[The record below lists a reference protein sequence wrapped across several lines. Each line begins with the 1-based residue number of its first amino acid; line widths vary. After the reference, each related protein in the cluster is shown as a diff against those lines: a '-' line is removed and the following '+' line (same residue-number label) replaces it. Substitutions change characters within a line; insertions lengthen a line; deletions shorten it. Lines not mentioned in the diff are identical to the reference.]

1 MNLRTCLLL
10 FFAVTNALGVEV
22 DGEAF
27 LKSLNGSKALRGK
40 ATDYE
45 LSGASYRTYH
55 PEVSPSPDGGL
66 FVSVRID
73 HMRGFLASDDHASLE
88 ITVSPD
94 GAIVAAQSSIALQG
108 LTISSDLIKGTASAS
123 NTLSYPGVDRAVKI
137 GTDLVAD
144 LSSKMLREKIV
155 EPGRV
160 TFPAAIRHNY
170 NLLFQA
176 LKKAQDTVRPAD
188 APKPVTAP
196 EVKPFQQTPTPP
208 VPAQPKK

>member
-10 FFAVTNALGVEV
+10 LFAVTNAIGVEV

-45 LSGASYRTYH
+45 LSGASY
-55 PEVSPSPDGGL
+55 
-66 FVSVRID
+66 
-73 HMRGFLASDDHASLE
+73 LASDDHASLE
-88 ITVSPD
+88 LTISPD

-170 NLLFQA
+170 NLLFQS
-176 LKKAQDTVRPAD
+176 LKKAQATVRPAD

-196 EVKPFQQTPTPP
+196 EVKPFQQTPTP